1 MRTSEDSPEQHSPDV
16 LAGQPAPEASGGSPQ
31 RRRIKAVVI
40 VVGLAVV
47 LAAVGVGLMAAP
59 SAEGE
64 AEALRTA
71 PVKGGDL
78 TISVTEGGTL
88 LARESLDIKNEV
100 EGNRLTIVELV
111 DEGTHIT
118 QEDVDNGMVL
128 VQLDASDLE
137 ERESQQEIRFYNSEA
152 SYKEAVEDLAIQEK
166 QNESNVTLAQ
176 LNLKFARMDLE
187 RYLGKDL
194 AAQVLEEKI
203 DFSNLADGEGLGGT
217 AKQELR
223 NLESGVL
230 LASASLANQQE
241 QLDWTQK
248 LFDKGYVGQNELT
261 SDQLEQQRIGIN
273 EQKAKEDLR
282 LFKLYTLPKEAEQ
295 LYSDCEEAERELA
308 RVQAKA
314 RSELA
319 QREANLKSREASYR
333 LDDERLD
340 KVKTNLEKCVMR
352 APKPGS
358 IVYPGSSNRWH
369 RRRIAEGETVYSN
382 QVILSIPDLSTLAA
396 RVNIHETDI
405 EKVKVGQDAIVTV
418 EALPGKSFAGKVVK
432 VSPVAS
438 AAAAW
443 LNPDIKVYECDI
455 ALNSVPQDLTPGMSA
470 TAEIVVARLRNVL
483 YAPIEAVTTYKG
495 QRVCWVQTPSG
506 PALRTIETGHFTE
519 KFVEVTEGLTEGE
532 IVYVDQPQELP
543 EEESEAQPARL
554 AELERI
560 LAERRAAEQQAAAD
574 TGLTQAEGPVATPE
588 AAEVSAS
595 EYIIDGQV
603 NWAKLGPELRGLSDE
618 ERAQKLKDIM
628 DKLPED
634 ERKVLEETLNR
645 RQSMSD
651 EERQPR
657 RQQVTQ
663 DAGQGRD

>member
-16 LAGQPAPEASGGSPQ
+16 LAGQPAPEDSAGPPE

-40 VVGLAVV
+40 IVGLAVV

-59 SAEGE
+59 SAEAE
-64 AEALRTA
+64 ATALRTA
-71 PVKGGDL
+71 AVKRGDL
-78 TISVTEGGTL
+78 TVAVTEGGTL

-111 DEGTHIT
+111 DEGTSIT
-118 QEDVDNGMVL
+118 QEDVENGMVL
-128 VQLDASDLE
+128 VKLDASDLE
-137 ERESQQEIRFYNSEA
+137 ERASQQEIRFYNSEA
-152 SYKEAVEDLAIQEK
+152 SYKEAVEDLAIQQK
-166 QNESNVTLAQ
+166 QNESNVTLAE

-203 DFSNLADGEGLGGT
+203 DFSNLADDERLGGT
-217 AKQELR
+217 ARQELR
-223 NLESGVL
+223 NLESAVL

-248 LFDKGYVGQNELT
+248 LYDSGYVGRNELT
-261 SDQLEQQRIGIN
+261 SDQLERERVAIN

-319 QREANLKSREASYR
+319 QKQANLKSREASYE
-333 LDDERLD
+333 LDKERLE
-340 KVKTNLEKCVMR
+340 KVRRNLEKCVIR

-358 IVYPGSSNRWH
+358 IVYPGSSDRWR

-382 QVILSIPDLSTLAA
+382 QVILTIPDLSTLAA

-405 EKVKVGQDAIVTV
+405 EKVQVGQDAIVTV
-418 EALPGKSFAGKVVK
+418 EALPGKSFGGKVVR

-455 ALNSVPQDLTPGMSA
+455 ALDSIPKDLTPGMSA
-470 TAEIVVARLRNVL
+470 TAEIVVARLKNVL
-483 YAPIEAVTTYKG
+483 YVPIEAVTTCKG
-495 QRVCWVQTPSG
+495 RRVCWVRTPAG

-532 IVYVDQPQELP
+532 IVYVDPPQELP
-543 EEESEAQPARL
+543 AEENETQPARL

-574 TGLTQAEGPVATPE
+574 TALTQAEGPVATPQ
-588 AAEVSAS
+588 AAETGAS
-595 EYIIDGQV
+595 GYVVDGQV
-603 NWAKLGPELRGLSDE
+603 NWAKLGLELRGLSDD
-618 ERAQKLKDIM
+618 ERDQKLKDIM
-628 DKLPED
+628 AKLPED
-634 ERKVLEETLNR
+634 ERKVLEQTFNTLQNT
-645 RQSMSD
+645 SD

-657 RQQVTQ
+657 RPQPTQ
-663 DAGQGRD
+663 DARTGK